1 MSSIEE
7 ALSTMNFMLTCAI
20 PMTHKHKGGATDT
33 DYGDGKD
40 HFSAAAIAK
49 RKADHA
55 ADVAADAAEA
65 RLGYEQSLPAD
76 VLRVIKP

>member
-1 MSSIEE
+1 
-7 ALSTMNFMLTCAI
+7 MNFMLTCAI
-20 PMTHKHKGGATDT
+20 PITHNHKGGATDT